1 MTGGNQEATH
11 MTTSELREL
20 LTVLKEF
27 GVTAYAFKDIS
38 IELKP
43 RETEAVQ
50 HDELEEV
57 EPAFPPPIKADGLTE
72 EEQVL
77 LYGKVMP

>member
-1 MTGGNQEATH
+1 MTLN
-11 MTTSELREL
+11 ELREL
-20 LTVLKEF
+20 LSVLREF

-43 RETEAVQ
+43 HEHVEEVRE
-50 HDELEEV
+50 ELEDV
-57 EPAFPPPIKADGLTE
+57 EAALPPPIKADGLTE
-72 EEQVL
+72 EEQLL